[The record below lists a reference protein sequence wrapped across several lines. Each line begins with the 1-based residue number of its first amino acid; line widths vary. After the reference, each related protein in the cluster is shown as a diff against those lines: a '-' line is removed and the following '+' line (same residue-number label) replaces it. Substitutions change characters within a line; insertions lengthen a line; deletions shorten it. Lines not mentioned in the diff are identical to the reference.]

1 MVRVINIDTKT
12 RTIRV
17 SNGKDDLE
25 WFTTD
30 TGSHVPL
37 KKGQSKAE
45 AIKEH
50 FGDKKQKPQLERLEK
65 MGKAWGKDQMSVLRE
80 LGKTNPQGLKDE
92 LDRIDAERKRTTKV
106 HKEWLKEKA
115 SKQPAKKDDD
125 IMSWPF
131 HKAME
136 LPGDDPRLVQYLKA
150 HHAKWKAAKENDKI
164 ETIKDKIIDGLTEG
178 VYSQDYTQLVAKELD
193 EEIAETEKQSA
204 KQDKGIEEEYLAE
217 INRLEQKSQHLR
229 KMGQGRSATKIDEQV
244 FKLQKELAKAMGYGG
259 AKAKQQPA
267 KQDKDIEEVGE
278 WPKSPKFEKLTKQ
291 YMPKQGEA
299 DTELGEI
306 LRSINRVVYRYYN
319 DGDMWNKGYGKE
331 TVNGAIKHLTE
342 LSKNKET
349 PRYIARGLDNALFE
363 LKKHGVKDK
372 DKYETAL
379 KMMLQTMEWADEK
392 EIEALSKMKRNTEKQ
407 P

>member
-1 MVRVINIDTKT
+1 MVRIINIDTKA

-50 FGDKKQKPQLERLEK
+50 FGDK
-65 MGKAWGKDQMSVLRE
+65 
-80 LGKTNPQGLKDE
+80 
-92 LDRIDAERKRTTKV
+92 RT
-106 HKEWLKEKA
+106 
-115 SKQPAKKDDD
+115 
-125 IMSWPF
+125 
-131 HKAME
+131 
-136 LPGDDPRLVQYLKA
+136 
-150 HHAKWKAAKENDKI
+150 
-164 ETIKDKIIDGLTEG
+164 
-178 VYSQDYTQLVAKELD
+178 
-193 EEIAETEKQSA
+193 
-204 KQDKGIEEEYLAE
+204 
-217 INRLEQKSQHLR
+217 
-229 KMGQGRSATKIDEQV
+229 
-244 FKLQKELAKAMGYGG
+244 
-259 AKAKQQPA
+259 KQQPA
-267 KQDKDIEEVGE
+267 KQDKDIEEIGE

-331 TVNGAIKHLTE
+331 TVNRAIKHLTE

-349 PRYIARGLDNALFE
+349 PRHIARGLDNALFE

>member
-1 MVRVINIDTKT
+1 MVRIINIDTKNK
-12 RTIRV
+12 TIRV

-50 FGDKKQKPQLERLEK
+50 FGDKKSNPQLERLEK

-80 LGKTNPQGLKDE
+80 LGKKNPQGLKDE
-92 LDRIDAERKRTTKV
+92 LDRIDTERERITKA
-106 HKEWLKEKA
+106 HKEWLKG
-115 SKQPAKKDDD
+115 KD
-125 IMSWPF
+125 
-131 HKAME
+131 A
-136 LPGDDPRLVQYLKA
+136 PR
-150 HHAKWKAAKENDKI
+150 
-164 ETIKDKIIDGLTEG
+164 
-178 VYSQDYTQLVAKELD
+178 
-193 EEIAETEKQSA
+193 
-204 KQDKGIEEEYLAE
+204 
-217 INRLEQKSQHLR
+217 
-229 KMGQGRSATKIDEQV
+229 
-244 FKLQKELAKAMGYGG
+244 
-259 AKAKQQPA
+259 PA
-267 KQDKDIEEVGE
+267 KQDKDIEDVGG
-278 WPKSPKFEKLTKQ
+278 WPKNPKFEKLTKQ

-319 DGDMWNKGYGKE
+319 DGDMWNRGYGKE

-349 PRYIARGLDNALFE
+349 PRRIARGLDNALFE
-363 LKKHGVKDK
+363 LKKYGVKYK
-372 DKYETAL
+372 DRYETAL

-407 P
+407 L